1 MLSSDQI
8 EELTAIRKRIH
19 TNPEIAGKE
28 KKTAALIKSELEK
41 TAPDEIIDGIGGH
54 GLVAIYRGENP
65 DEGVNLMIRAELD
78 GLRINEENSF
88 DYRSQTKNRMHACGH
103 DGHMAIVLGAAKYLE
118 DHRPRSGS
126 VMLLFQPAEETGEG
140 AGWML
145 DDPKFK
151 ELKIDRGV
159 ALHNLPGYEENRLF
173 VKNETMACGSTGLE
187 ISFKG
192 KSSHAAH
199 PEEGINPANAV
210 AELLQSLEILA
221 EEARKGDDYRILTV
235 TYIRMGEP
243 AFGISPGQAE
253 VGVTL
258 RAETDELLESLEDDV
273 HQTID
278 EVDAGFAGEVSYQNR
293 EPFATTVN
301 DRDGVDELEKAAG
314 RADVPLEFLETPMYW
329 SEDFGEF
336 RRKCPITLF
345 GLGAGKDS
353 FPLHSEKY
361 DFNDSLIPG
370 GISVFVN
377 LIKRYTNE

>member
-8 EELTAIRKRIH
+8 EELTAIRKKIH

-41 TAPDEIIDGIGGH
+41 TGPDEIVDEIGGH

-65 DEGVNLMIRAELD
+65 DEGENLMIRAELD
-78 GLRINEENSF
+78 GLKINEENSF

-103 DGHMAIVLGAAKYLE
+103 DGHMAIVLGVAKYLQ
-118 DHRPRSGS
+118 DHRPKTGS

-140 AGWML
+140 AGWMM

-151 ELKIDRGV
+151 EIEIGRGF
-159 ALHNLPGYEENRLF
+159 ALHNLPGYEENHLF
-173 VKNETMACGSTGLE
+173 VKEDTMACGSTGLE

-301 DRDGVDELEKAAG
+301 DRNGVDELEKAAG
-314 RADVPLEFLETPMYW
+314 GADVPLEFLETPMYW

>member
-173 VKNETMACGSTGLE
+173 VKNETMACGSTGIE
-187 ISFKG
+187 ITFKG

-199 PEEGINPANAV
+199 PEEGINPAQAI
-210 AELLQSLEILA
+210 AELLQNLEALSQEIQ
-221 EEARKGDDYRILTV
+221 KGDEYRILTV
-235 TYIRMGEP
+235 TYIQMGEP
-243 AFGISPGQAE
+243 AFGISPGRAKI
-253 VGVTL
+253 GVTL
-258 RAETDELLESLEDDV
+258 RAETDELLKGLEDDV
-273 HQTID
+273 HQKID
-278 EVDAGFAGEVSYQNR
+278 AVNDGFEGEGTYQNR
-293 EPFATTVN
+293 EPFAATVN
-301 DRDGVDELEKAAG
+301 DADGVEELIKAAD
-314 RADVPLEFLETPMYW
+314 RADVPVDILEEPMYW

-345 GLGAGKDS
+345 GLGAGEDS

>member
-8 EELTAIRKRIH
+8 EELTAIRKKIH

-78 GLRINEENSF
+78 GLKINEENSF

-103 DGHMAIVLGAAKYLE
+103 DGHMAIVLGVAKYLE
-118 DHRPRSGS
+118 DHRPKSGS

-145 DDPKFK
+145 DDPNFK

-173 VKNETMACGSTGLE
+173 VKNETMACGSTGIE
-187 ISFKG
+187 ITFKG

-199 PEEGINPANAV
+199 PEEGINPAQAI
-210 AELLQSLEILA
+210 AELLQNLEALSQEIQKKD
-221 EEARKGDDYRILTV
+221 EYRILTV
-235 TYIRMGEP
+235 TYIQMGEP
-243 AFGISPGQAE
+243 AFGISPGRAK

-258 RAETDELLESLEDDV
+258 RAETDELLKGLEDDV
-273 HQTID
+273 HQKID
-278 EVDAGFAGEVSYQNR
+278 AVNDGFEGEVTYQNR
-293 EPFATTVN
+293 EPFAATVN
-301 DRDGVDELEKAAG
+301 DADGVEELIKSAD
-314 RADVPLEFLETPMYW
+314 RADVPVGILEEPMYW

-345 GLGAGKDS
+345 GLGAGEDS
-353 FPLHSEKY
+353 FPLHAEKY
-361 DFNDSLIPG
+361 DFNDSLIPVG
-370 GISVFVN
+370 VSLFVN

>member
-65 DEGVNLMIRAELD
+65 EEGLSLMIRAELD

>member
-8 EELTAIRKRIH
+8 EELTAIRKKIH

-41 TAPDEIIDGIGGH
+41 TGPDEIVDEIGGH

-65 DEGVNLMIRAELD
+65 DEGENLMIRAELD
-78 GLRINEENSF
+78 GLKINEENSF

-103 DGHMAIVLGAAKYLE
+103 DGHMAIVLGVAKYLQ
-118 DHRPRSGS
+118 DHRPRNGS

-140 AGWML
+140 AGWMM

-151 ELKIDRGV
+151 ELKIGRGF
-159 ALHNLPGYEENRLF
+159 ALHNLPGYEENHLF
-173 VKNETMACGSTGLE
+173 IKDETMACGSTGIE
-187 ISFKG
+187 ITFKG

-199 PEEGINPANAV
+199 PEEGINPAQAI
-210 AELLQSLEILA
+210 AELLQSLEALSQEIQ
-221 EEARKGDDYRILTV
+221 KGDEYRILTV
-235 TYIRMGEP
+235 TYIQMGEP

-258 RAETDELLESLEDDV
+258 RAETDELLEGLEQDV
-273 HQTID
+273 HQKID
-278 EVDAGFAGEVSYQNR
+278 EVYDRFEGEVSYQNR

-301 DRDGVDELEKAAG
+301 DKDGVDELVKAAKQ
-314 RADVPLEFLETPMYW
+314 ADVPVDFLDEPMYW